1 MKFTVTFDEGSW
13 LFEVNST
20 GDETPYSEVFE
31 LVDIDEAKSA
41 AEDLF
46 DEMLEICDPVEAALR
61 DAYGENLD

>member
-46 DEMLEICDPVEAALR
+46 DEMLEICDPVEAAFR
-61 DAYGENLD
+61 EAYGEDLD